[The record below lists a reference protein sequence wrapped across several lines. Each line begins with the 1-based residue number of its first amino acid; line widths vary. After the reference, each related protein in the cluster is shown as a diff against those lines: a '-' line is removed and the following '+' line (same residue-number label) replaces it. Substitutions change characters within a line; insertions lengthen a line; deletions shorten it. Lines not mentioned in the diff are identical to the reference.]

1 MANVVAFNGSSPSIK
16 NGGGGGKGGAG
27 GGGDD
32 GMYASIKCCG
42 WDGNC
47 IRRDGILGWSVVDD
61 VENSLLPVKPDDVDN
76 VAE

>member
-1 MANVVAFNGSSPSIK
+1 VTFNGSSPSIK
-16 NGGGGGKGGAG
+16 NDGGNGNGGAGG

-47 IRRDGILGWSVVDD
+47 TRRDGIFCCWSFVDV
-61 VENSLLPVKPDDVDN
+61 VENSLLPTKAEDVDN
-76 VAE
+76 DGE